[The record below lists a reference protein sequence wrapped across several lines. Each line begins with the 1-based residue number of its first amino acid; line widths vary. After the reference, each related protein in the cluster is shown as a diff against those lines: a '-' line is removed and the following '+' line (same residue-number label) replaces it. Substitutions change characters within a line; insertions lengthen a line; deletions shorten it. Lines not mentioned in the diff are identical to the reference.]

1 MARRIWFNA
10 TCWNFP
16 RNHWPVRKLNIIK
29 KKVDDVSGSDEL
41 FTEESF
47 YYVAKQV
54 GLTASE
60 MDEMNISQVLDYIQE
75 FIDNNS
81 EDGKQKTIKASQNDF
96 DAF

>member
-1 MARRIWFNA
+1 M
-10 TCWNFP
+10 
-16 RNHWPVRKLNIIK
+16 
-29 KKVDDVSGSDEL
+29 SGSDEV

-75 FIDNNS
+75 WIDNNS
-81 EDGKQKTIKASQNDF
+81 EDGKQKTTKANQNDF
-96 DAF
+96 DSF

>member
-1 MARRIWFNA
+1 M
-10 TCWNFP
+10 
-16 RNHWPVRKLNIIK
+16 
-29 KKVDDVSGSDEL
+29 SGSDEV

-75 FIDNNS
+75 WIDNNS
-81 EDGKQKTIKASQNDF
+81 EDGKQKTIKANQNDF

>member
-1 MARRIWFNA
+1 M
-10 TCWNFP
+10 
-16 RNHWPVRKLNIIK
+16 
-29 KKVDDVSGSDEL
+29 SGSDEL

-47 YYVAKQV
+47 YYVAKQC

-75 FIDNNS
+75 YIDNNS

>member
-1 MARRIWFNA
+1 M
-10 TCWNFP
+10 
-16 RNHWPVRKLNIIK
+16 
-29 KKVDDVSGSDEL
+29 SGSDEV

-75 FIDNNS
+75 YIDNNS
-81 EDGKQKTIKASQNDF
+81 EERKQKTIKANQNDF

>member
-1 MARRIWFNA
+1 M
-10 TCWNFP
+10 
-16 RNHWPVRKLNIIK
+16 
-29 KKVDDVSGSDEL
+29 SGSDEL

-75 FIDNNS
+75 YIDNNS

>member
-1 MARRIWFNA
+1 M
-10 TCWNFP
+10 
-16 RNHWPVRKLNIIK
+16 
-29 KKVDDVSGSDEL
+29 SGSDEV

-60 MDEMNISQVLDYIQE
+60 MDDMNISQVLDYIQE
-75 FIDNNS
+75 WIDNNS

>member
-1 MARRIWFNA
+1 M
-10 TCWNFP
+10 
-16 RNHWPVRKLNIIK
+16 
-29 KKVDDVSGSDEL
+29 SGSDEV

-75 FIDNNS
+75 WIDNNS

>member
-1 MARRIWFNA
+1 M
-10 TCWNFP
+10 
-16 RNHWPVRKLNIIK
+16 
-29 KKVDDVSGSDEL
+29 SGSDEV

-75 FIDNNS
+75 YIDNNS
-81 EDGKQKTIKASQNDF
+81 EDGKQKTIKANQNDF

>member
-1 MARRIWFNA
+1 M
-10 TCWNFP
+10 
-16 RNHWPVRKLNIIK
+16 
-29 KKVDDVSGSDEL
+29 SGSDEV

-75 FIDNNS
+75 YIDNNS

>member
-1 MARRIWFNA
+1 M
-10 TCWNFP
+10 
-16 RNHWPVRKLNIIK
+16 
-29 KKVDDVSGSDEL
+29 
-41 FTEESF
+41 
-47 YYVAKQV
+47 

-75 FIDNNS
+75 YIDNNS

>member
-1 MARRIWFNA
+1 M
-10 TCWNFP
+10 
-16 RNHWPVRKLNIIK
+16 
-29 KKVDDVSGSDEL
+29 SGSDEV

-75 FIDNNS
+75 YIDNNS

-96 DAF
+96 DSF